1 LLFETDETIVS
12 VGAEVFV
19 VFDNSI
25 LTFYDTKIV
34 NDAAAIQI
42 QLLETVF

>member
-12 VGAEVFV
+12 VEADDFV

-25 LTFYDTKIV
+25 LIFKDTKII

-42 QLLETVF
+42 HRPETVF

>member
-1 LLFETDETIVS
+1 LETDETIVS
-12 VGAEVFV
+12 DGTAVFG

-25 LTFYDTKIV
+25 FIFNDIKIV

-42 QLLETVF
+42 HWLETVF